1 MTGRTYISELQK
13 QLEDERNAREKL
25 EQDLNQL
32 KQVSEEINSQLSKVA
47 KQVL

>member
-47 KQVL
+47 